1 MDLSMLQ
8 YYVAVCELSSI
19 TKAANKLYISR
30 QAISKSISNLENTL
44 DAQLITVRRDG
55 IELTDEGR
63 CMYKNAQKMINVWNT
78 AMEEI
83 ESIKRARRK
92 TINVGY
98 GQMTYNLWDINHIE
112 KFKTQNPD
120 IDILVDIMLPDQLL
134 AGLSDRHLDV
144 AITSTEGNDKC
155 FSATTIK
162 RLTLYA
168 MMCADDYL
176 ASISHITPKDLTG
189 RNMYFIPNN
198 QTFFNGFNKFI
209 LNEQI
214 EANCQ
219 YCIDS
224 NLLTIMKTVKQNKG
238 IYLTSGI
245 FNSLISFPKEF
256 VMKPFI
262 YNGPNIMPN
271 KNIQA
276 ITLRD
281 ASNNTDV
288 KRYVDYLQT
297 NIINYRNIIAN

>member
-30 QAISKSISNLENTL
+30 QAISKSIGNLENTL

-92 TINVGY
+92 TIHVGY
-98 GQMTYNLWDINHIE
+98 GQMTYNLWDTNHIE

-120 IDILVDIMLPDQLL
+120 IDILAEIMLPDQLL
-134 AGLSDRHLDV
+134 ARLSDRHLDV

-162 RLTLYA
+162 RLSLYA

-176 ASISHITPKDLTG
+176 ASLSYITPRDLSG

-198 QTFFNGFNKFI
+198 QTFFNSFNKFI

-219 YCIDS
+219 YFIDS

-262 YNGPNIMPN
+262 YNGSNIMPN